1 MNIEQQ
7 TARAAHTAPADPH
20 GDRAKSC
27 VRCSDGA
34 ADMTEQDRRML
45 QEMAEIGMGLLRTL
59 QQRAEDD
66 SKIDAGEVALAY
78 SRITRA
84 VRLTI
89 ALKAKLADEGRV
101 RKERDEAAEVKRLW
115 ECEEQRIDQRRD
127 QVERLVEQ
135 AIEAEASETE
145 RDGLMSGLRERLD
158 EDDIDAKLA
167 DRPIG
172 EVLARI
178 CRDLG
183 IEPEP
188 GQWAHEVWA
197 DEAPA
202 RLAPFRK
209 SDSSPPDSLPAEIAR
224 AGHDPPVSG
233 SS

>member
-1 MNIEQQ
+1 M
-7 TARAAHTAPADPH
+7 A
-20 GDRAKSC
+20 
-27 VRCSDGA
+27 
-34 ADMTEQDRRML
+34 EQDKRML
-45 QEMAEIGMGLLRTL
+45 QEMAEIGMGLLRNL

-115 ECEEQRIDQRRD
+115 ECEEQRIDRRRD

-135 AIEAEASETE
+135 AIETEASEGE
-145 RDGLMSGLRERLD
+145 RDRLMSGLRERLD
-158 EDDIDAKLA
+158 EDDIDAKLT

-183 IEPEP
+183 IEPDP
-188 GQWAHEVWA
+188 SLWANEIWA
-197 DEAPA
+197 DEARA
-202 RLAPFRK
+202 RLAPSRPFE
-209 SDSSPPDSLPAEIAR
+209 SPPSESSPAR
-224 AGHDPPVSG
+224 IDAGGHDPPPIRDS
-233 SS
+233 